1 MKNYKKQEQ
10 WEIFDDMDRNKKATD
25 RHSEILWANKEMKYL
40 KEYFDNGEMTLDQF
54 LQKKANICEQA
65 INNSK

>member
-1 MKNYKKQEQ
+1 
-10 WEIFDDMDRNKKATD
+10 
-25 RHSEILWANKEMKYL
+25 MKYL
-40 KEYFDNGEMTLDQF
+40 KEDFDNGEMTLDQF